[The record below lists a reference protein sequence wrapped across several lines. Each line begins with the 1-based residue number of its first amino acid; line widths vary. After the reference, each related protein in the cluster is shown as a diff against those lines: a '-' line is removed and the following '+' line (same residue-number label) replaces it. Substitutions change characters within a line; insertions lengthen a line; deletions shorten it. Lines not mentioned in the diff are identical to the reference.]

1 MIQNMNINEML
12 NNNNNNDYCN
22 VNTGLK
28 RSKSFNKDDWGVNEN
43 ESKSLLQKSKN
54 AIVIPKLEIDK
65 LKGYEQDI
73 NINNNGKDTIK
84 MNDVDVSDNNNNN
97 HTHINENK
105 FISYDKY
112 KFIFED
118 EITPR
123 SERKNKRKKS
133 TIGNSGNETERSKL
147 SRRRRTVSTEKM

>member
-1 MIQNMNINEML
+1 MLQNMNIHEML
-12 NNNNNNDYCN
+12 NNNNNYCN
-22 VNTGLK
+22 VNTGLR
-28 RSKSFNKDDWGVNEN
+28 RSKSFNKEDCGVNEN

-73 NINNNGKDTIK
+73 NINNNNERKETIK
-84 MNDVDVSDNNNNN
+84 INDVDVSDNNNN
-97 HTHINENK
+97 HTNINENK

-133 TIGNSGNETERSKL
+133 TIGNSGNETERSKM

>member
-28 RSKSFNKDDWGVNEN
+28 RSKSFNKDDCGVNEN

-84 MNDVDVSDNNNNN
+84 MNDVDVSDNN
-97 HTHINENK
+97 HTYINENK

>member
-1 MIQNMNINEML
+1 LTIKEYA
-12 NNNNNNDYCN
+12 DSEE
-22 VNTGLK
+22 V
-28 RSKSFNKDDWGVNEN
+28 KDM
-43 ESKSLLQKSKN
+43 K
-54 AIVIPKLEIDK
+54 I
-65 LKGYEQDI
+65 
-73 NINNNGKDTIK
+73 DTIK
-84 MNDVDVSDNNNNN
+84 MNDVDVSDNN
-97 HTHINENK
+97 HTYINENK